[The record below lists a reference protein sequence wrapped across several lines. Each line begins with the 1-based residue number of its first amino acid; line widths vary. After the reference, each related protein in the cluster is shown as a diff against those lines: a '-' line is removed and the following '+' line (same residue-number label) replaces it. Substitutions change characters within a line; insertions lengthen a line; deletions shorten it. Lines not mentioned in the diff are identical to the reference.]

1 MSSPRVELPAT
12 SADTLHLTAVA
23 NGPAPAVP
31 LAVRMSTAHALDLA
45 FAGEPCELV
54 QANGITKMMSVDRWV
69 MDASPAD
76 LELFVDPC
84 HGPTLD
90 VGCGPG
96 RLTGALT
103 DRGVRALG
111 IDISREA
118 VRQTRQRGGEAICC
132 DVFSDLDAPSEWQ
145 HIVLA
150 DGNIGIGGDPVQLL
164 TRVGQL
170 LGRHGTVL
178 VELASD
184 GISTVHEDVRLRV
197 GEHTTAPF
205 GWATVGVDALEEV
218 AASADFTVTDVRHA
232 AGRPV
237 ATLSHRAPLRV
248 VTTRP

>member
-1 MSSPRVELPAT
+1 MSSPRVELSAT

-54 QANGITKMMSVDRWV
+54 QANGTTKMMSVDGWI

-118 VRQTRQRGGEAICC
+118 VRQTRQRGGDAVCC
-132 DVFSDLDAPSEWQ
+132 DVFSDLDALSEWQ

-170 LGRHGTVL
+170 LSRHGTVL
-178 VELASD
+178 VELARD
-184 GISTVHEDVRLRV
+184 GISMVHEDVRLRV